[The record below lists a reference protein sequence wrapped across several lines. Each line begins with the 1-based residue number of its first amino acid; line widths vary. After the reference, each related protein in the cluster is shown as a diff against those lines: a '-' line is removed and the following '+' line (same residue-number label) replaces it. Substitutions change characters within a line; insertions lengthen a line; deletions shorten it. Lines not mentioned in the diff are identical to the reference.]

1 MSLLDEVETPTR
13 NEWECR
19 CSDSSDP
26 LVVAASIIGILH
38 LILWILDRLFFKYIY
53 RRLKYG
59 LKRGPSTEGVPESM
73 REEYRQEQ
81 QNAVDVDDG
90 HFVNI
95 ELE

>member
-1 MSLLDEVETPTR
+1 MSLLTEVETPTR
-13 NEWECR
+13 NGWECK

-26 LVVAASIIGILH
+26 LVITASIIGILH

-59 LKRGPSTEGVPESM
+59 LKKGPSTEGVPESM

-81 QNAVDVDDG
+81 QSAVDVDDG
-90 HFVNI
+90 HFANI